1 MGPIVQTQYGALRGI
16 AREGSLE
23 FLGVPYAQP
32 PIGPLRFRRPLPP
45 IPWEDV
51 REAAACGD
59 YCPQPGQP
67 DSMDKTAGPS
77 EDCLTLNIY
86 TPACD
91 EKKRPVTVWI
101 HGGAYMTGCASEPTR
116 HGGILCRRGDMV
128 VVAIQYRLGAFG
140 QVDFSCF
147 SDRFDANCGTWDQV
161 AAVEW
166 VVDNI
171 RLFGGDPENITL
183 MGESAGA
190 ASVLTLITLPRL
202 RGKIK
207 GAVME
212 STPPFL
218 IHTRE
223 NGKRAAQEVL
233 KRLEIPEAEAYKVA
247 DLPTE
252 KLVQAVREAEEAYP
266 GIQPYLIPTGPVV
279 DGDLIPELPMD
290 TVLGGKVQG
299 MRILIGTTRDEG
311 TMFARGKPGDIF
323 PTSSDQLDVF
333 WNAHPEL
340 DRERI
345 IAYCNRGKGLFPE
358 LGKEVVFHMPTVR
371 LIRALS
377 RENRVFAY
385 RFDYTFPV
393 LRLLGLGAIHCTNS
407 VMTFGGTQTG
417 LMKSLSLFSGATGR
431 RLSAQVHESW
441 CRFLATGDPNCP
453 RLPQWPDWSQGEKL
467 MIFRRRC
474 RTESEDLR
482 ETDALF
488 GSLRPYGN

>member
-1 MGPIVQTQYGALRGI
+1 MEPVVQTRYGSLRGL

-32 PIGPLRFRRPLPP
+32 PIGPLRFRRPQPP
-45 IPWEDV
+45 IPWEGV
-51 REAAACGD
+51 REAVRCGD
-59 YCPQPGQP
+59 YCPQPGQLG
-67 DSMDKTAGPS
+67 SMDKEAGPS

-166 VVDNI
+166 VMEKI
-171 RLFGGDPENITL
+171 HLFGGDPENITL

-207 GAVME
+207 GAVLE

-218 IHTRE
+218 IHSRE
-223 NGKRAAQEVL
+223 NGRKAAREVL
-233 KRLEIPEAEAYKVA
+233 KRLGIPVSEADKLAG
-247 DLPTE
+247 LPAET
-252 KLVQAVREAEEAYP
+252 LVEAVREAEEAYP

-279 DGDLIPELPMD
+279 DGDLILELPMD
-290 TVLGGKVQG
+290 AVLGGKVRD

-323 PTSSDQLDVF
+323 PTNSDQLDIF
-333 WNAHPEL
+333 WEAHPAL
-340 DRERI
+340 DQEKTT
-345 IAYCNRGKGLFPE
+345 AYCSRGKGLYPE

-377 RENRVFAY
+377 RENRVYAY
-385 RFDYTFPV
+385 RFDHAFPV
-393 LRLLGLGAIHCTNS
+393 LRLLGLGAIHCSNS
-407 VMTFGGTQTG
+407 VLTFGGTQIG
-417 LMKSLSLFSGATGR
+417 LMKKLSIFSGATGR

-441 CRFLATGDPNCP
+441 CAFLASGDPNCP
-453 RLPQWPDWSQGEKL
+453 LLPQWPLWAEGEKL
-467 MIFRRRC
+467 MVFDRRC
-474 RTESEDLR
+474 RAETEDLG
-482 ETDALF
+482 EADSLL
-488 GSLRPYGN
+488 GDLRPYGN